1 MFYSCS
7 FEIIVLEVIMEDK
20 HYVMW
25 NRQVNDSEVEV
36 RFYSLDWIRVG
47 KEIILKEDF
56 HTLECIPVS
65 PMEVYF
71 NINGTMGV

>member
-1 MFYSCS
+1 
-7 FEIIVLEVIMEDK
+7 MEDK

-25 NRQVNDSEVEV
+25 NREVNDNEVEV
-36 RFYSLDWIRVG
+36 CFYSLDWIRVS

-65 PMEVYF
+65 PMDVYF
-71 NINGTMGV
+71 STNGTMGI